1 MTRWNQAYTA
11 RSTDKSRRTKALH
24 PSAPNRYGIH
34 VLRSARSTRRPRRS
48 WGACRLCTRADLVR
62 WRVDTRVRRVVLVV
76 MLSRVASLREARALL
91 HVCVK
96 HVHCLHKTFLLSPSI
111 GHCRSVT
118 IHSGYSKQ
126 SLELDG
132 AFVGSGDGQE
142 FSLEK
147 DAVDKLL
154 ARAASCGRL

>member
-1 MTRWNQAYTA
+1 M
-11 RSTDKSRRTKALH
+11 
-24 PSAPNRYGIH
+24 
-34 VLRSARSTRRPRRS
+34 
-48 WGACRLCTRADLVR
+48 
-62 WRVDTRVRRVVLVV
+62 RRVALVV

-96 HVHCLHKTFLLSPSI
+96 HVHCLHKTFLCLHKTFLLSPSI

-118 IHSGYSKQ
+118 IHAGYSKQ